1 MAIGKQWKGKQGG
14 KMKIRD
20 AFEDKEWYHVKAPN
34 TFKEAMQ
41 GRPCVTKSRGTRLAR
56 DSLLRRVFTV
66 TLADLNKSED
76 SFRKIQLECLDV
88 QGNQLLTNFYSMDF
102 TTDKLRGMVK
112 KWQTTIEAS
121 ADVKTADGYKLRLF
135 AIGFTERRGNRK
147 TSYAQRSQIK
157 AIRKKMI
164 EIMKREAESVELHA
178 LVQKFVPE
186 TIGEEIKKAT
196 QGIYPLYNVFIRK
209 VKTLSAPKMDASRL
223 LELHGGAEAIADYGK
238 PIERVDDAP
247 ASDDEE

>member
-1 MAIGKQWKGKQGG
+1 MAIGKQKKGKKGG
-14 KMKIRD
+14 KKKIRD

-34 TFKEAMQ
+34 TFKVAMQ
-41 GRPCVTKSRGTRLAR
+41 GRTCCTKTRGNKLAR
-56 DSLLRRVFTV
+56 DSLIRRVFTV

-88 QGNQLLTNFYSMDF
+88 QGNQLLTNFYGMDF

-121 ADVKTADGYKLRLF
+121 ADVKTVDGYKLRLF
-135 AIGFTERRGNRK
+135 AIGFTERRGNSK

-164 EIMKREAESVELHA
+164 EIMKREAESCELHA

-209 VKTLSAPKMDASRL
+209 VKTLSAPKMDAARL
-223 LELHGGAEAIADYGK
+223 LEIHGGAEAIADYGK

-247 ASDDEE
+247 EDDEE